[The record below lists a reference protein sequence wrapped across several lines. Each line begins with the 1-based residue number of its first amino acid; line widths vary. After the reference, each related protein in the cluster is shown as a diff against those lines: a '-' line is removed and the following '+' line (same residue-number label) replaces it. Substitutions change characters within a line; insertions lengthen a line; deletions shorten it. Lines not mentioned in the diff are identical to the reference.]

1 MTAVKTTKPLLQPIV
16 QKLVSLIETHGWK
29 HDFELAIRNAQTCN
43 VPGISGIRTLDG
55 YLRYINDFATWAP
68 RERGDSQR
76 INDKLLTFYFFL
88 DLQPLKGLQGP
99 IRPGHRTQKLTPLSE
114 WIVEYANALG
124 SYLDTP
130 ESAKDVE
137 SFRSDPLFNWDEYMP
152 PPSGYRTFNQFFAR
166 HVKPGMRPVAA
177 MGNDAILVAPA
188 DSAFV
193 GWWQVSQKSKIH
205 VEDNKLSIKG
215 MQWSIHQLLE
225 GSAYADRFKG
235 GIFTH
240 SFLNTFDYH
249 RWHTP
254 VRGKVLEARVL
265 QGQAYME
272 VATKPAVVHDERVN
286 VLADRDGTGYQFVQ
300 TRGLVILESPVGLV
314 ACLPMGMA
322 QVSSVVITAEVG
334 VTLRKGE
341 ELGYFQ
347 FGGSDFVMV
356 FERASNVQLTGQPNV
371 HYQQGSPIGNAFP

>member
-1 MTAVKTTKPLLQPIV
+1 MTAVKTTKPPLQPIV

-29 HDFELAIRNAQTCN
+29 HDFELAIRNAQACN

-286 VLADRDGTGYQFVQ
+286 VLASRDGTGYQFVQ